1 MTREGHGMHRV
12 WTEDELDAALADLAA
27 ATPVEDDD
35 AVLAG
40 VHARLT
46 GTATDAGHARPA
58 QPAGGDVAALDTP
71 RRRRRPWRRVAVL
84 TAAAVTAVACA
95 VGVTVVGGG
104 DGEPTRA
111 SAAERLLTDAAESAS
126 AADDAV
132 PPGKYRY
139 VGVRAWYSSEGDVGD
154 GTYFLALVE
163 QRNETWVPADD
174 TGVWHFRSTSSGRY
188 RWLAGSE
195 SKAEKAGIVPPDRGV
210 TEEKGRCGDYYP
222 PDGEP
227 SSCANVQVG
236 WNRPRAEWID
246 GLPRDPERL
255 AERLRGDVESWPD
268 DGSGVTA
275 DMFSAATS
283 ALESGMLPADL
294 RAALYR
300 VLADLPGIRITER
313 VANLDGRT
321 GVAFS
326 LPSPGLSRRD
336 VILDPKSGEFIGSRS
351 VLAKRHDGG
360 VVQKKKSRDGEPVLP
375 KSYLEMPDGTVLEKT
390 AVRTGVVDDH
400 GVRPPRG

>member
-1 MTREGHGMHRV
+1 MTREGHDVHRV
-12 WTEDELDAALADLAA
+12 WTEDELDAALADLATA
-27 ATPVEDDD
+27 RTRDDD
-35 AVLAG
+35 GALAG
-40 VHARLT
+40 VRAQLT
-46 GTATDAGHARPA
+46 GTVTDARPA
-58 QPAGGDVAALDTP
+58 GEDVAVLDAPRP
-71 RRRRRPWRRVAVL
+71 RRRPGRRASVL
-84 TAAAVTAVACA
+84 AAAAVTAVVCA

-104 DGEPTRA
+104 DGGPAPA
-111 SAAERLLTDAAESAS
+111 SAAERVLTDAAKSAS
-126 AADDAV
+126 AAGDAV

-154 GTYFLALVE
+154 GTYFAALVE

-174 TGVWHFRSTSSGRY
+174 TGVWYFRSTSSGRY

-195 SKAEKAGIVPPDRGV
+195 SKAEKAGIVPPERGV
-210 TEEKGRCGDYYP
+210 SEEKGRCGDYDP

-236 WNRPRAEWID
+236 WNRPRAEWIE

-255 AERLRGDVESWPD
+255 TERLRDDVGSWPD
-268 DGSGVTA
+268 DGSGETA

-294 RAALYR
+294 RAALYL

-321 GVAFS
+321 GVAFA

-336 VILDPKSGEFIGSRS
+336 VILDPESGEFIGSRS
-351 VLAKRHDGG
+351 VLTKHRDGG
-360 VVQKKKSRDGEPVLP
+360 VVKKREGSDGGPDLT
-375 KSYLEMPDGTVLEKT
+375 KSYFDLPNGTVLEKT

-400 GVRPPRG
+400 GVRP